1 MSHPAGLLPF
11 LGFSVL
17 IAAADQ
23 LLKRA
28 VAANLHLGESRV
40 LIPDFLSLTHFR
52 NRGGAFSLLAGLPP
66 VWGRAFFIAAT
77 LGVLVFVFYL
87 YRSKSPET
95 RFGHLSLILIFGGGL
110 GNLVDRVLLGEV
122 VDFILFYWGS
132 FYWPAFNLA
141 DSCIT
146 VGVALLA
153 LEIIRNPYGD
163 PPPAPGDS
171 AAPAGPAGGLQ
182 ENPPESQEE

>member
-1 MSHPAGLLPF
+1 MSPPARLLPF
-11 LGFSVL
+11 FGFSAL

-23 LLKRA
+23 ILKRA

-40 LIPDFLSLTHFR
+40 LIPDFLNLTHFR
-52 NRGGAFSLLAGLPP
+52 NRGGAFSLLAWLPP

-87 YRSKSPET
+87 YRSNSPET
-95 RFGHLSLILIFGGGL
+95 HFGSVSLILVFGGGL
-110 GNLVDRVLLGEV
+110 GNLVDRILLGEV
-122 VDFILFYWGS
+122 VDFILFYWGNS
-132 FYWPAFNLA
+132 YWPAFNLA

-163 PPPAPGDS
+163 PPPPSGDS
-171 AAPAGPAGGLQ
+171 AAADEPP
-182 ENPPESQEE
+182 ESPPESQE